1 MMKRFIALLAG
12 TLFTIACFSQKN
24 NIVPI
29 PQKVTY
35 NQGTFVFSNCSA
47 ISVDENNSELL
58 KAIKPLVSKLHT
70 AAGLELLSPKKCK
83 TANVVKVSLDKSI
96 TSAEGYRIV
105 VKPSEIA
112 IVAQQP
118 AGVFYAVQTLQQLL
132 PVNIESPA
140 LAKNTQWAVPCVE
153 IEDAPRFAYRGLMLD
168 VARHYMALDSVKRI
182 IDLIAMQKM
191 NRFHWHLTDSQGWR
205 FESKKFPKLTQIGAF
220 RKGTALSTTYDYNSR
235 PNDSLYGGFYTQDQ
249 MKEIVQYAADRFIT
263 VVPEIEMPAH
273 SKSALA
279 AYPELACLD
288 SNGHAFAYP
297 SAVQDEYC
305 TKDETFTFLNGI
317 LEEVMAIF
325 PSEYIHIAGDEAAK
339 ANWKKC
345 KFDQQRMKDE
355 NLKDVDELQSYF
367 IKRIAQFVN
376 SKGRKVIGW
385 DEIMQGGL
393 APGAAVMSWT
403 GVENGIKAAKQQH
416 NVVMT
421 PGGYCYLDHYQ
432 SDAPGEPVAFG
443 GLTTLSKA
451 YSYEPVPAELIAA
464 QGAFIT
470 GVQGNLWTESIPYA
484 KKAEY
489 MIFPRAI
496 ALAEVGWSQPQQK
509 NYDDFARRLTASYLR
524 RLDLH
529 GVNYSKHMYDLKL
542 SNSVDDKGNVFIQLG
557 GVGNGKQIHYT
568 LDGSMPSDKSPLYK
582 QPFPVTSDCV
592 ITAALLSD
600 GIVTDR
606 LQKAFA
612 IHKGVGKK
620 ASLKNA
626 PNKNYNR
633 GGNDAWHNGSKGSDE
648 QFSNDEWLGWND
660 EVFEGTI
667 DFGKTEKISSVKTRF
682 FHKPSSWIWMPKSI
696 VIEVSDD
703 GTNFKSI
710 VKKELDVPANE
721 GAVPVE
727 LNFDA
732 VNTRYFRVTVEPHG
746 KIAPGNIGTGDA
758 SWLFVDEV
766 VIE

>member
-1 MMKRFIALLAG
+1 MKRTIALFFSS
-12 TLFTIACFSQKN
+12 LFAITCFSQKN
-24 NIVPI
+24 NIVPA

-35 NQGTFVFSNCSA
+35 SQGSFVFSNCSG
-47 ISVDENNSELL
+47 IRVDQKNDDLL
-58 KAIKPLVSKLHT
+58 KAVRPLVSKLKT
-70 AAGLELLSPKKCK
+70 AAGIDLLSTRRCK
-83 TANVVKVSLDKSI
+83 TGNVIKVSLDNTISG
-96 TSAEGYRIV
+96 AEGYRIV
-105 VKPSEIA
+105 VTPSVIDIKA
-112 IVAQQP
+112 HQP
-118 AGVFYAVQTLQQLL
+118 AGVFYAVQTLLQLL
-132 PVNIESPA
+132 PVSIESPV
-140 LAKNTQWAVPCVE
+140 LVKNAQWTISCVE
-153 IEDAPRFAYRGLMLD
+153 VEDAPRFAYRGVMLD

-182 IDLIAMQKM
+182 IDLMAMQKM

-205 FESKKFPKLTQIGAF
+205 FESKKFPKLTKIGAF
-220 RKGTALSTTYDYNSR
+220 RKGTPLNTTYDYNSR

-249 MKEIVQYAADRFIT
+249 MREIVKYASDRFIT

-288 SNGHAFAYP
+288 SNGHAFAYR
-297 SAVQDEYC
+297 SAIQDEYC

-317 LEEVMAIF
+317 LEEVMEIF
-325 PSEYIHIAGDEAAK
+325 PSEYIHIAGDEAGK

-355 NLKDVDELQSYF
+355 NLKDVEELQSYF
-367 IKRIAQFVN
+367 IKRVAQFVN

-393 APGAAVMSWT
+393 ATGAAVMSWT
-403 GVENGIKAAKQQH
+403 GVENGIKAAKQEH

-451 YSYEPVPAELIAA
+451 YSYEPVPAELNATQA
-464 QGAFIT
+464 TFIN
-470 GVQGNLWTESIPYA
+470 GVQGNLWTEQIPYA

-509 NYDDFARRLTASYLR
+509 NYEDFARRLSSSYLK

-542 SNSVDDKGNVFIQLG
+542 SNSVDEKGNVFIQLG
-557 GVGNGKQIHYT
+557 GVSNGMKIHYT
-568 LDGSMPSDKSPLYK
+568 LDGTTPAEKSPVYK
-582 QPFPVTSDCV
+582 QPVLVKNNCV
-592 ITAALLSD
+592 ITAALLND

-606 LQKAFA
+606 LQKAFV

-620 ASLKNA
+620 AALKNA
-626 PNKNYNR
+626 PNKNYNK

-667 DFGKTEKISSVKTRF
+667 DFGKTEKFSSVKTRF

-696 VIEVSDD
+696 VVEASDD
-703 GTNFKSI
+703 GTNFRT
-710 VKKELDVPANE
+710 VAKKELQLPANE
-721 GAVPVE
+721 GAIPVE
-727 LNFDA
+727 LTFDPVTA
-732 VNTRYFRVTVEPHG
+732 KYLRVTAVPHG
-746 KIAPGNIGTGDA
+746 KIAPGNVGAGDA

>member
-1 MMKRFIALLAG
+1 MKRTIALFFCS
-12 TLFTIACFSQKN
+12 LFAITCFSQKN
-24 NIVPI
+24 NIVPA
-29 PQKVTY
+29 PQKVVY
-35 NQGTFVFSNCSA
+35 SQGSFVFSNCSA
-47 ISVDENNSELL
+47 IRVDEKNEDLL
-58 KAIKPLVSKLHT
+58 KAVRPLVSKLRI
-70 AAGLELLSPKKCK
+70 AAGIDLLSAKKCK
-83 TANVVKVSLDKSI
+83 TGNVVRIALDNTIKSP
-96 TSAEGYRIV
+96 EGYQIV
-105 VKPSEIA
+105 VKPSVID
-112 IVAQQP
+112 IKAQQP
-118 AGVFYAVQTLQQLL
+118 SGVFYAVQTLLQLL
-132 PVNIESPA
+132 PVNIESPVPV
-140 LAKNTQWAVPCVE
+140 KNEQWKISCVE
-153 IEDAPRFAYRGLMLD
+153 VEDAPRFAYRGVMLD

-205 FESKKFPKLTQIGAF
+205 FESKKFPKLTKIGAF
-220 RKGTALSTTYDYNSR
+220 RKGTPLNTTYDYNSR
-235 PNDSLYGGFYTQDQ
+235 PNDTLYGGFYTEDQ
-249 MKEIVQYAADRFIT
+249 MREIVKYAADRFIT

-297 SAVQDEYC
+297 SDIQDEYC
-305 TKDETFTFLNGI
+305 TKDETFTFLDGI
-317 LEEVMAIF
+317 LEEVMDIF
-325 PSEYIHIAGDEAAK
+325 PSEYIHIAGDEAGK

-355 NLKDVDELQSYF
+355 NLKDVEELQSYF

-403 GVENGIKAAKQQH
+403 GVENGIKAAKQEH

-451 YSYEPVPAELIAA
+451 YSYEPVPAELNAA
-464 QGAFIT
+464 QGAFIN
-470 GVQGNLWTESIPYA
+470 GVQGNLWTEHIPYA

-509 NYDDFARRLTASYLR
+509 NYEDFARRLSSSYLK

-542 SNSVDDKGNVFIQLG
+542 VNSVDGKGNVFMQLG
-557 GVGNGKQIHYT
+557 GVANGKNIYYT
-568 LDGSMPSDKSPLYK
+568 LDGTTPSEKSPVYK
-582 QPFPVTSDCV
+582 QRVLVKHDCV
-592 ITAALLSD
+592 ITAALLND

-612 IHKGVGKK
+612 IHKGVGKR
-620 ASLKNA
+620 ATLKNA

-660 EVFEGTI
+660 EVFEGTL
-667 DFGKTEKISSVKTRF
+667 DFGKAVKFNSVKTRF

-696 VIEVSDD
+696 IIEVSDD
-703 GTNFKSI
+703 GTNFRTI
-710 VKKELDVPANE
+710 AKKELQVPANE
-721 GAVPVE
+721 GAIPVE
-727 LNFDA
+727 LTFDQ
-732 VNTRYFRVTVEPHG
+732 VNARYFRVTAEPHG
-746 KIAPGNIGTGDA
+746 KIAPGNVGAGDA